1 MQLLLYSKNSSDT
14 LTPVN
19 FDIGSGKSNKIPD
32 VCGGKG
38 IVCLISQ
45 SACMPFRKILVKNG
59 FLDCGVKGIKIDLM
73 RALKLDEKKNRELPR
88 LVLFE
93 TSSAGA
99 FKRGFKAFYTKHF
112 SAFDPSCL
120 IILPDKIFDAIKND
134 VANGSEQKEAVADFN
149 EPDPLLK
156 LMNIPDSDP
165 KIRRIAESFIGSSIK
180 VKNVRALIYKASMT
194 DSPVLILGESGTGKD
209 VIATQ
214 IFYNSTTY
222 KKDFFRINCSALPE
236 SLLEGELFGYKKGS
250 FTGASTDRE
259 GLFTTAE
266 NGTIF
271 LDEIGDLSLQSQ
283 VKILHAVE
291 KKEIRQIGST
301 RTKPVNVRIV
311 AATNRNIDA
320 MMMQGTFREDLY
332 YRISTF
338 RINSPALREH
348 PDDIPL
354 IAESYWR
361 RKQRKSKLTPEFL
374 NSLKD
379 YSWPGNV
386 RELNS
391 LLNSIV
397 DYFGDISPTQDHVD
411 AIRKSRQEM
420 VFQPASWDRANPS
433 QNMKIRSQNTLLN
446 VQNIIRSVKVEIN
459 NYISE
464 NAGKRNNEDK
474 GENLRRFILSQA
486 GILSELCLEP
496 ANFNQWEIFEAAL
509 SYRQLLEK
517 SADQWSFIEKKPVN
531 LLDPEMKRLEDQ
543 INHSITVAF
552 RELTDR

>member
-1 MQLLLYSKNSSDT
+1 MQFLLYSKNSSNP
-14 LTPVN
+14 LEPVS
-19 FDIGSGKSNKIPD
+19 FDLDSGQSNKIPD
-32 VCGGKG
+32 DCVGKG
-38 IVCLISQ
+38 NICLISQ
-45 SACMPFRKILVKNG
+45 SAYGPLKRTYAKKG
-59 FLDCGVKGIKIDLM
+59 FIDCGLKGKKIDLK

-88 LVLFE
+88 QVLFD

-99 FKRGFKAFYTKHF
+99 FKRGFKVFYTKHF
-112 SAFDPSCL
+112 TALDPFCL
-120 IILPDKIFDAIKND
+120 IIIPDMVFTAIINELVNKSKQN
-134 VANGSEQKEAVADFN
+134 EAMTEFI

-165 KIRRIAESFIGSSIK
+165 KTKRIAESFIGRSIK
-180 VKNVRALIYKASMT
+180 IKNVRALIYKASMT

-209 VIATQ
+209 VIASQ
-214 IFYNSTTY
+214 IFYNSVTY

-236 SLLEGELFGYKKGS
+236 SLLEGELFGYRKGS

-259 GLFTTAE
+259 GLFSAAE

-291 KKEIRQIGST
+291 KKEIRQIGSSKT
-301 RTKPVNVRIV
+301 RPVNVRII

-320 MMMQGTFREDLY
+320 MMMQGTFRDDLY

-338 RINSPALREH
+338 RINAPALREH
-348 PDDIPL
+348 PEDIPL

-361 RKQRKSKLTPEFL
+361 RKQRKSRLTPEFL
-374 NSLKD
+374 DSLKD

-397 DYFGDISPTQDHVD
+397 DYFGDISPTQAHVD
-411 AIRKSRQEM
+411 AIRKSRQEV
-420 VFQPASWDRANPS
+420 VFQPASRDRIDPS
-433 QNMKIRSQNTLLN
+433 QDLKIKSQNTLLN
-446 VQNIIRSVKVEIN
+446 VQNIIRSVKIEIN

-464 NAGKRNNEDK
+464 NAGIRHNDNR
-474 GENLRRFILSQA
+474 GESLRRFILSQTR
-486 GILSELCLEP
+486 ILSELCLEP
-496 ANFNQWEIFEAAL
+496 ANFNQWEIFEATL

-517 SADQWSFIEKKPVN
+517 AVDQLSFVEEKLVN
-531 LLDPEMKRLEDQ
+531 LWDPELKKLEDQ
-543 INHSITVAF
+543 INHSISVAF
-552 RELTDR
+552 RGITDR

>member
-1 MQLLLYSKNSSDT
+1 MQLLLYSKNSSYP
-14 LTPVN
+14 LEPAS
-19 FDIGSGKSNKIPD
+19 FDIDSGQSSKIPEI
-32 VCGGKG
+32 CGGKG
-38 IVCLISQ
+38 NVCLISQ
-45 SACMPFRKILVKNG
+45 SAFGQIRKITAKKG
-59 FLDCGVKGIKIDLM
+59 FIDCGPKGEKIDLK

-88 LVLFE
+88 QVLFE

-112 SAFDPSCL
+112 TALDPSCL
-120 IILPDKIFDAIKND
+120 IIIPDRVYTAIMIELDEKSKQNKAMPD
-134 VANGSEQKEAVADFN
+134 LN

-165 KIRRIAESFIGSSIK
+165 KIRRIAESFIGSSLK
-180 VKNVRALIYKASMT
+180 VRNVRALVYKASMT

-209 VIATQ
+209 VIASQ
-214 IFYNSTTY
+214 IFYNSATY

-236 SLLEGELFGYKKGS
+236 SLLEGELFGYRKGS

-259 GLFTTAE
+259 GLFSAAE

-291 KKEIRQIGST
+291 KKEIRQIGSSKT
-301 RTKPVNVRIV
+301 RPVNVRII

-320 MMMQGTFREDLY
+320 MMIQDTFREDLY

-338 RINSPALREH
+338 RINTPALREH
-348 PDDIPL
+348 PEDIPL

-361 RKQRKSKLTPEFL
+361 RKQRKSRLTADFL
-374 NSLKD
+374 DSLKD

-397 DYFGDISPTQDHVD
+397 DYFGDISPTQAHVD

-420 VFQPASWDRANPS
+420 VIQPASRDRIDPS
-433 QNMKIRSQNTLLN
+433 QDLKIRSQNTLLN
-446 VQNIIRSVKVEIN
+446 VQNIIRSVKIEIN

-464 NAGKRNNEDK
+464 NAGIRYNEDR
-474 GENLRRFILSQA
+474 GENLKRFILSQTR
-486 GILSELCLEP
+486 ILSELCLEP
-496 ANFNQWEIFEAAL
+496 ANFNQWEIFEATL

-517 SADQWSFIEKKPVN
+517 AVDRWRFVDEKPVN
-531 LLDPEMKRLEDQ
+531 LWDQEMKKLEDQ
-543 INHSITVAF
+543 INDSITDAF
-552 RELTDR
+552 RDITDR

>member
-1 MQLLLYSKNSSDT
+1 MQLLLYSKSTSNLLEPISFNINS
-14 LTPVN
+14 
-19 FDIGSGKSNKIPD
+19 GRRGQIPD
-32 VCGGKG
+32 DFAGKG
-38 IVCLISQ
+38 NICLISQ
-45 SACMPFRKILVKNG
+45 SDFESSKNAFTGKG
-59 FLDCGVKGIKIDLM
+59 FIDCGIKGKKIDLK
-73 RALKLDEKKNRELPR
+73 RALKLDEKKNRESPR

-93 TSSAGA
+93 TSNTGA
-99 FKRGFKAFYTKHF
+99 FKRGFNAFYTKNF
-112 SAFDPSCL
+112 TAFDPFCL
-120 IILPDKIFDAIKND
+120 VILPDKIFSIINASL
-134 VANGSEQKEAVADFN
+134 VTRSEQEKSMAGFY

-165 KIRRIAESFIGSSIK
+165 KIRRIAESFIGSSLKIR
-180 VKNVRALIYKASMT
+180 NVRALIYKASMT

-209 VIATQ
+209 VIASQ
-214 IFYNSTTY
+214 IFYNSVTY
-222 KKDFFRINCSALPE
+222 KEDFFRINCSALPE
-236 SLLEGELFGYKKGS
+236 TLLEGELFGYKKGI
-250 FTGASTDRE
+250 FTGASYDKE
-259 GLFTTAE
+259 GLFSAAE

-291 KKEIRQIGST
+291 KKEIRQIGSS

-348 PDDIPL
+348 PEDIPL

-361 RKQRKSKLTPEFL
+361 RRQRKSRLSSEFL
-374 NSLKD
+374 DSLKN

-397 DYFGDISPTQDHVD
+397 DYFGDISPTQAHVD

-420 VFQPASWDRANPS
+420 VLQQASGGRTDLS
-433 QNMKIRSQNTLLN
+433 QDLNIRSQNTLLN
-446 VQNIIRSVKVEIN
+446 VQNIIRSVKIEIT
-459 NYISE
+459 NYIGE
-464 NAGKRNNEDK
+464 NAGIRLNKERGD
-474 GENLRRFILSQA
+474 NLRRFILSQA
-486 GILSELCLEP
+486 RILSELCLEP
-496 ANFNQWEIFEAAL
+496 ANFNQWQIFEAAL
-509 SYRQLLEK
+509 SYRQLLE
-517 SADQWSFIEKKPVN
+517 DIIEKWPLSGSQLRALWKTE
-531 LLDPEMKRLEDQ
+531 LKILDER
-543 INHSITVAF
+543 INKSIM
-552 RELTDR
+552 DIIWGKIDM

>member
-1 MQLLLYSKNSSDT
+1 MIWQPGRSKE
-14 LTPVN
+14 
-19 FDIGSGKSNKIPD
+19 K
-32 VCGGKG
+32 
-38 IVCLISQ
+38 Q
-45 SACMPFRKILVKNG
+45 
-59 FLDCGVKGIKIDLM
+59 
-73 RALKLDEKKNRELPR
+73 ALNL
-88 LVLFE
+88 
-93 TSSAGA
+93 
-99 FKRGFKAFYTKHF
+99 
-112 SAFDPSCL
+112 
-120 IILPDKIFDAIKND
+120 
-134 VANGSEQKEAVADFN
+134 N
-149 EPDPLLK
+149 EPDPLIK

-165 KIRRIAESFIGSSIK
+165 KIGRIAESFIGSSMK
-180 VKNVRALIYKASMT
+180 VRNVRALIYKASMT

-209 VIATQ
+209 VIASQ
-214 IFYNSTTY
+214 IFYNSATY

-236 SLLEGELFGYKKGS
+236 SLLEGELFGYRKGS

-259 GLFTTAE
+259 GLFSAAE

-291 KKEIRQIGST
+291 KKEIRQIGSART
-301 RTKPVNVRIV
+301 RPVNVRIV

-348 PDDIPL
+348 PEDIPL

-361 RKQRKSKLTPEFL
+361 RKQRKSRLTAEFL
-374 NSLKD
+374 DSLKE

-397 DYFGDISPTQDHVD
+397 DYFGDISPSQAHVD

-420 VFQPASWDRANPS
+420 VFQPASKEIADPS
-433 QNMKIRSQNTLLN
+433 QVLKIKSQNTLLN
-446 VQNIIRSVKVEIN
+446 VQNIVRSVKIEIH
-459 NYISE
+459 NYIRG
-464 NAGKRNNEDK
+464 NDDIRNIESRGED
-474 GENLRRFILSQA
+474 LRRFIMSQTR
-486 GILSELCLEP
+486 ILSELCLEP
-496 ANFNQWEIFEAAL
+496 ANFNQWEIFEATL

-517 SADQWSFIEKKPVN
+517 AVDQWRFIEEKPCKFMGSGIK
-531 LLDPEMKRLEDQ
+531 ETR
-543 INHSITVAF
+543 
-552 RELTDR
+552 

>member
-1 MQLLLYSKNSSDT
+1 MQIILYSKHSSNPEE
-14 LTPVN
+14 PVN
-19 FDIGSGKSNKIPD
+19 SGIGSSQITKIPD
-32 VCGGKG
+32 VCTAKG
-38 IVCLISQ
+38 NVCVISQ
-45 SACMPFRKILVKNG
+45 SAFRTVSKIFVKNG
-59 FLDCGVKGIKIDLM
+59 FMDCGPKGKKMELK
-73 RALKLDEKKNRELPR
+73 RALKLDEKKNRESPR
-88 LVLFE
+88 QVLFE
-93 TSSAGA
+93 TTGSGA
-99 FKRGFKAFYTKHF
+99 FKRGFNAFYTKHF
-112 SAFDPSCL
+112 TVNDPACL
-120 IILPDKIFDAIKND
+120 IIIPDNVFAALEKEMAT
-134 VANGSEQKEAVADFN
+134 GSARREATAESNEQ
-149 EPDPLLK
+149 DPLLK

-165 KIRRIAESFIGSSIK
+165 RIGRIAESYIGNSLK
-180 VKNVRALIYKASMT
+180 VRNVRALIYKASMT

-209 VIATQ
+209 VIASQ
-214 IFYNSTTY
+214 IFYNSSFY

-236 SLLEGELFGYKKGS
+236 SLLEGELFGYRKGS

-259 GLFTTAE
+259 GLFSAAE

-283 VKILHAVE
+283 VKILQAVE

-320 MMMQGTFREDLY
+320 MMMQGAFRDDLY

-348 PDDIPL
+348 PEDIPL
-354 IAESYWR
+354 ITESYWR
-361 RKQRKSKLTPEFL
+361 RKQRKSRLTKEFL
-374 NSLKD
+374 DSLKE

-397 DYFGDISPTQDHVD
+397 DYFGDISPTQVHVD
-411 AIRKSRQEM
+411 AIRESRQEI
-420 VFQPASWDRANPS
+420 VFQAASRDRADPS
-433 QNMKIRSQNTLLN
+433 EDLKIRSQNTLLN
-446 VQNIIRSVKVEIN
+446 VQNIIRSVKIEIN

-464 NAGKRNNEDK
+464 NAGKRNTENS

-486 GILSELCLEP
+486 RMLSELCQDP

-517 SADQWSFIEKKPVN
+517 AADRWSFIERKPVN
-531 LLDPEMKRLEDQ
+531 LWDQELKKLEDQ
-543 INHSITVAF
+543 INQSITDVF
-552 RELTDR
+552 RGLTDR